1 MKLNFWQILGIILL
15 IVGVVLIFRN
25 RTATTDVRTETTN
38 PTITAPTTAPTTAP
52 STAP

>member
-38 PTITAPTTAPTTAP
+38 PTNSTVTAPTTAP